1 MRQKKNWL
9 FLQHKQFRIMTAT
22 RSRKTET
29 IIYVVIWAIVVGLYL
44 LDKMRARAQISL
56 PLLDATVLWN
66 MVHTLFPFVVLFL
79 VNNMLLIPPVV
90 AEKPVAGLFR
100 CRCICCNIGM
110 GGAVR

>member
-1 MRQKKNWL
+1 
-9 FLQHKQFRIMTAT
+9 MTAT

-79 VNNMLLIPPVV
+79 VNNMLLIPRLLL
-90 AEKPVAGLFR
+90 KTG
-100 CRCICCNIGM
+100 CRPISLPLHLL
-110 GGAVR
+110 